1 MFPDF
6 LDLQDVPVQSDSSGL
21 EDSEFHNFLGKFVIL
36 PEDEEANI
44 LENSFDIQHHV
55 EDPHYRSKVSFAPDG
70 TKVIEHEPNAT
81 SPGNSQRVNSNQE
94 RNSEGTTSDAS
105 APNPPSQAGSGFDV
119 NEHGLQVSYAADG
132 TKIIQHA
139 PTPVPPNKYNVTT
152 PVPPP
157 KPTLSIHYGIRYPE
171 PNTTQQRY
179 FLKDGTIIT
188 QFNTGIKTDNGT
200 MKPKWQFLPDEY
212 VPGFSDDDG
221 PPNAA
226 GYKYRNRAGEK
237 EKGRLIKQQ
246 MKEASKEQNPTYQF
260 TAEQDMVNSL
270 NKQGGNGSDAG
281 APGSTKRY
289 DPSKLIKPLPIAVA
303 KNPATAYNNITYAS
317 KTVEFSPKVVHTV
330 LYDVKPLTPHRQK
343 DYGAGQKE
351 SETGT
356 RRDAN
361 GHSKDKKKYHEFAK
375 SFTGKSKLG
384 KKKKKKSSNKK
395 KIKFTK
401 TALKSSLN
409 MMPQPAVQENIVVT
423 GKP

>member
-6 LDLQDVPVQSDSSGL
+6 LDLQDVPVQSDGSGL

-44 LENSFDIQHHV
+44 LESSFDVQHHV
-55 EDPHYRSKVSFAPDG
+55 EDPHYRSKVSYAADG

-81 SPGNSQRVNSNQE
+81 APGVSEGPNSNE
-94 RNSEGTTSDAS
+94 ETNSEESASDIS
-105 APNPPSQAGSGFDV
+105 APGPSNGFDV
-119 NEHGLQVSYAADG
+119 HEQGLQVSYAADG

-152 PVPPP
+152 PIPGP
-157 KPTLSIHYGIRYPE
+157 KPTLSIHYGIRYPK
-171 PNTTQQRY
+171 PNTTQQKY
-179 FLKDGTIIT
+179 YLKDGTRIT

-237 EKGRLIKQQ
+237 EKGKLIKQQ
-246 MKEASKEQNPTYQF
+246 IKEASKEHNPTYQF
-260 TAEQDMVNSL
+260 TAEKDMANSL
-270 NKQGGNGSDAG
+270 TKQGNNGSDTG
-281 APGSTKRY
+281 TPGSTKRY
-289 DPSKLIKPLPIAVA
+289 DPSKFTHSLQTAVA
-303 KNPATAYNNITYAS
+303 NNPATTNNNITYAS

-330 LYDVKPLTPHRQK
+330 LYDVKPLIPHRQK
-343 DYGAGQKE
+343 DYETRQKG
-351 SETGT
+351 SETGS
-356 RRDAN
+356 RRATK
-361 GHSKDKKKYHEFAK
+361 GHSKTKKKYHEFAK
-375 SFTGKSKLG
+375 PFTDKSKLG
-384 KKKKKKSSNKK
+384 KKKKKKSTHKK
-395 KIKFTK
+395 KNEFTK
-401 TALKSSLN
+401 TALKSSLS
-409 MMPQPAVQENIVVT
+409 MMPQPAVQDNSSVT